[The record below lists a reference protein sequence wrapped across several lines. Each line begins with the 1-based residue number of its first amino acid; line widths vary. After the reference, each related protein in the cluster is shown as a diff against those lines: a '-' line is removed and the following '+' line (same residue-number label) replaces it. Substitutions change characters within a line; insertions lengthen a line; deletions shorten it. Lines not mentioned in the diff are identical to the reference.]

1 MTAEVV
7 DIAVIGLG
15 VMGRNLALHLADA
28 GFVVTATDPFPA
40 VVAAAAEEMAGRVR
54 LVATPRA
61 AAFGPDRARRFL
73 VMIKAGD
80 PIDALLADL
89 DGVLRSGDVIVDGGN
104 SHWQDTERRER
115 LLAPRG
121 IRFVGLGVSGG
132 REGARH
138 GASLMAGGDRDA
150 LAEIAPLLAAL
161 AARAPDGTPCH
172 GRFGDGG
179 AGHFVK
185 MAHNGIEYA
194 QMQLWA
200 EAAVALL
207 GPAGLAPARAAEVVA
222 GWAKGPAASYLL
234 DATAVVLRAEDLDTG
249 RPLVEIVADRAAHK
263 GTGKWT
269 VEAAAEFGVAVP
281 SIAAAYFARI
291 LSAERR
297 PRPGLARP
305 PVARLPVAGLAPEA
319 IVADLAAALPLAMI
333 SAYLQGLDLIV
344 AAARARGWDTDPA
357 AVVRVWRAGCIIRAD
372 MLTPLAEAVAGRDD
386 VWDALESPFGRDAVE
401 TGAPALR
408 RLVASLAGAGVPIP
422 GFASVLAHL
431 DGLGA
436 PRLGASVIQ
445 GQRDLFGDHSFERV
459 DRPGAFHH
467 DWARETA
474 R

>member
-1 MTAEVV
+1 MTVEVV

-28 GFVVTATDPFPA
+28 GFAVAATDPFPE

-54 LVATPRA
+54 LVATPRDA
-61 AAFGPDRARRFL
+61 ASGPDRARRFL

-150 LAEIAPLLAAL
+150 LAEIGPLLAAL

-222 GWAKGPAASYLL
+222 AWAKGPAASYLL

-305 PVARLPVAGLAPEA
+305 PVAGLDPET

-386 VWDALESPFGRDAVE
+386 VWDALESPFGREAVE

-408 RLVASLAGAGVPIP
+408 RLVATLAGAGVPIP

-436 PRLGASVIQ
+436 ARLGASVIQ